1 MNTPYPSVVSNTDV
15 PKLDR
20 EEENHIQSGGSKFLK
35 INMNAITIWKQSLK
49 VSFCAC
55 CKWRKL
61 YKSLQESKKWCDN

>member
-35 INMNAITIWKQSLK
+35 INMNAITI
-49 VSFCAC
+49 
-55 CKWRKL
+55 
-61 YKSLQESKKWCDN
+61 